1 MKYNLMIIALV
12 LIIFIVEI
20 GLTSLLT
27 YLLSLITPL
36 VFNCVTVIIIYLII
50 IILSI
55 FIGGNKKWQ

>member
-1 MKYNLMIIALV
+1 MKYNLMIIVLI

-36 VFNCVTVIIIYLII
+36 AFNYVTIIIMYLII
-50 IILSI
+50 VILNI

>member
-36 VFNCVTVIIIYLII
+36 VFNCATVIIMYLII

>member
-1 MKYNLMIIALV
+1 MKNDLMIIVLI

-36 VFNCVTVIIIYLII
+36 AFNYVTIIIMYLII
-50 IILSI
+50 VILNI
-55 FIGGNKKWQ
+55 FIGGNKKWR